1 MAGRD
6 SILTCVS
13 NAPGDIRRELLSE
26 LRSVVN
32 ADVAAFVTIAP
43 DQDGTRRYVHGVTVG
58 GADFARGWHVL
69 EGQPALEG
77 SFADNSTATSA
88 MRGWTL
94 ESAPKRSRSRFRQFN
109 GDYADQ
115 EAFLQSSVNTRLYQP
130 LEIVDQLRGLFFHR
144 RRFVG
149 WIATLRLGRGR
160 FTHVDCRRLNAM
172 VARVEDALLAAEC
185 VLPTLDD
192 SPAHALLTADGKV
205 AGATRESA
213 AWLTDER
220 SQALG
225 RIVRNA
231 DAGHGPAQALVDNA
245 RVRIVRLDGADSV
258 RYLAILQPG
267 DRVQLDTFADLT
279 PTEKRIARD
288 AALGLRDREIAD
300 DRGISIYT
308 VKGHLRR
315 AYDKLGVASRVEL
328 ARLFA
333 AEE

>member
-1 MAGRD
+1 
-6 SILTCVS
+6 
-13 NAPGDIRRELLSE
+13 LSE
-26 LRSVVN
+26 LRSTVN

-43 DQDGTRRYVHGVTVG
+43 DQDGTRRYVHGTTVG
-58 GADFARGWHVL
+58 GAEFERGWHVL

-77 SFADNSTATSA
+77 SFADNSTATRA

-94 ESAPKRSRSRFRQFN
+94 ESTPKRSRSRFRQFN
-109 GDYADQ
+109 GDYENQ
-115 EAFLQSSVNTRLYQP
+115 EAFLQSSVNTLLYQP

-160 FTHVDCRRLNAM
+160 FTHVDCRCLNAM

-185 VLPTLDD
+185 VLPTLD
-192 SPAHALLTADGKV
+192 SPAHALLTPDGKV
-205 AGATRESA
+205 TGATRDSA
-213 AWLTDER
+213 PWLTDER

-225 RIVRNA
+225 RIVRGV
-231 DAGHGPAQALVDNA
+231 DAGGPAQALVDNA
-245 RVRIVRLDGADSV
+245 RVRIVRLDGSESV
-258 RYLAILQPG
+258 RYLAILQPR

-279 PTEKRIARD
+279 PTEERIARD

-315 AYDKLGVASRVEL
+315 AYEKLGVASRVEL
-328 ARLFA
+328 ARLLA
-333 AEE
+333 AGE